1 MDVRTRA
8 ISLWLATTPATN
20 YPPLP
25 GNLAVDTVVVGGG
38 IAGLSVAYELTAMG
52 QRVALIE
59 AARIAEA
66 TTGNT
71 TAKVTSNHGLK
82 YTQLLK
88 KYTDD
93 GVRLYGAANEAA
105 IDRIEHLISIHKID
119 CDFSRLPA
127 YTYAQVP
134 DDADKVRA
142 EAEAAA
148 RLGLP
153 ASYVADIPLPYK
165 TYGGVMFA
173 NQAQFHVRKYLLAL
187 ADMVVKQGGHI
198 FEHTKATDIQPAGD
212 KYCVVTERGNV
223 MANDIVI
230 ATHEPFYD
238 PDNSYSD
245 FFKFHDF
252 AIGVT
257 INGEPPAGEFFS
269 TGNEPHSIRSQSS
282 PHGTI
287 LILGGKSEA
296 ETSAATPEEAYE
308 LTRKDYD
315 DKFDIRD
322 VLYTW
327 TTYDLAT
334 DDGASCIGLL
344 RKDQPHIYVATGF
357 SGWGMTN
364 GAAAGMILCDRITGK
379 PNPWGSFFDPF
390 EREQYARSS

>member
-1 MDVRTRA
+1 MNVRTRA

-20 YPPLP
+20 YPTLP
-25 GNLAVDTVVVGGG
+25 GNLTVDTVVVGGG
-38 IAGLSVAYELTAMG
+38 IAGISVAYELTAMG
-52 QRVALIE
+52 QRVALVE
-59 AARIAEA
+59 AGRIAEA

-88 KYTDD
+88 NYTDE
-93 GVRLYGAANEAA
+93 GVRLYAAANEAA

-127 YTYAQVP
+127 YTYAQIP

-142 EAEAAA
+142 EADAAA

-153 ASYVADIPLPYK
+153 ASYTADIPLPYQ

-198 FEHTKATDIQPAGD
+198 FEHTKATDIQTAD
-212 KYCVVTERGNV
+212 DTYCVVTERGTIT
-223 MANDIVI
+223 ANDIVV

-238 PDNSYSD
+238 PDNNYND

-257 INGEPPAGEFFS
+257 IDGETPAGEFFS
-269 TGNEPHSIRSQSS
+269 TGNEPYSIRTQSS
-282 PHGTI
+282 PQGDI

-296 ETSAATPEEAYE
+296 ETNAATAEEAYD

-315 DKFDIRD
+315 DKFTIRD

-344 RKDQPHIYVATGF
+344 SRGQPHIYVATGF

-364 GAAAGMILCDRITGK
+364 GVAAGMILCDRITGK
-379 PNPWGSFFDPF
+379 PNPWYTFFDPF
-390 EREQYARSS
+390 ERARYARSS